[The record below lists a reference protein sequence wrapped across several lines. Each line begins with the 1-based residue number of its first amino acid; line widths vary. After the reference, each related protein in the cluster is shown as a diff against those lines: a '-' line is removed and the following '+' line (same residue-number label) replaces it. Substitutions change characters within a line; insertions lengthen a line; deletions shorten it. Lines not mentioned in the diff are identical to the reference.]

1 MLFKQEGHILFIICV
16 ESSKTR
22 GMGHLFRSLLYA
34 SYLDSI
40 HEPYIVLINDDKGAL
55 DILESRNIPYRLVDF
70 SDSSDWQTQVISEYN
85 ADVWIEDKF
94 ETTIEMTQN
103 IKKNHIL
110 LCAIDEFGPGAELCD
125 IHFAGMLYLTG
136 HEVRGKKKYCGS
148 EYVILNP
155 EIEKYKKSRSDVSN
169 VIISLGGSDPFGLT
183 VEIVK
188 EISKFD
194 YNVEIIVGPDFDYRD
209 ELDEVNTR
217 QYPVL
222 QNVPS
227 LIQVFSKFDF
237 AITGGGVT
245 CCEANSC
252 GIPCIIFANAPH
264 EVHTGNFMEKKGGA
278 VYAGSYEGWDKDVL
292 SKLNKLDIKQMS
304 EAGMRTFDT
313 KAIERIFTIIRQEL
327 RNEG

>member
-1 MLFKQEGHILFIICV
+1 MEEQSLFIICV

-22 GMGHLFRSLLYA
+22 GMGHLFRSLLYI

-40 HEPYIVLINDDKGAL
+40 NESYIVLINDDKGAI
-55 DILESRNIPYRLVDF
+55 DILASRSIPYRLVDF
-70 SDSSDWQTQVISEYN
+70 SDVSDWQTKIINELK

-94 ETTIEMTQN
+94 ETTIEMVQN
-103 IKKNHIL
+103 IKKNNIL
-110 LCAIDEFGPGAELCD
+110 LCAIDEFGPGADFYD
-125 IHFAGMLYLTG
+125 IHFAGMIYLTG
-136 HEVRGKKKYCGS
+136 HEVRGKKTYFGT

-155 EIEKYKKSRSDVSN
+155 EIDKYKKKRSEVSN

-183 VEIVK
+183 VEIVR

-194 YNVEIIVGPDFDYRD
+194 YNVEIIIGPDFEYRK

-217 QYPVL
+217 QYPIL

-227 LIQVFSKFDF
+227 LIQEFSKFDF

-264 EVHTGNFMEKKGGA
+264 EVHTGYFMEKKGGA
-278 VYAGSYEGWDKDVL
+278 LYAGSYEVWDKEVL
-292 SKLNKLDIKQMS
+292 SRIKDLNIKKMS
-304 EAGMRTFDT
+304 EAGMQTFDT
-313 KAIERIFTIIRQEL
+313 KAIERIFTIIRQEMHK
-327 RNEG
+327 